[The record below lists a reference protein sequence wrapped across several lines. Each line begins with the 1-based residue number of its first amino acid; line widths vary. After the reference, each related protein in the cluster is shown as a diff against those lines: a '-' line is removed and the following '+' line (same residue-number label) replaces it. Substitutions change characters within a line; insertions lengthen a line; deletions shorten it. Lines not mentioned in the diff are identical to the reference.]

1 MHLAGGCRNEG
12 EITAK
17 TQFVPLCK
25 LYEKTTF
32 SAWLCKHFPAFVRL
46 FVLRRLFAL
55 ERCFPFV
62 GNGLKRLRKVQ
73 TSTYF
78 FYFRQKG
85 AIGFFILFVLGKIS
99 LHNIYF

>member
-1 MHLAGGCRNEG
+1 MHLAGGCRNEV

-17 TQFVPLCK
+17 TRGFVPLCK

-32 SAWLCKHFPAFVRL
+32 SAWLCKHFPVFGRL

-62 GNGLKRLRKVQ
+62 GNGLKRLRNVQ
-73 TSTYF
+73 TSTC
-78 FYFRQKG
+78 
-85 AIGFFILFVLGKIS
+85 FFIFGVNYTIKC
-99 LHNIYF
+99 NR